1 MMVMEVRCYDGDW
14 MVGGVRWRCGAMMM
28 KELRCYDGDRDAMMA
43 VL

>member
-14 MVGGVRWRCGAMMM
+14 MVIKV
-28 KELRCYDGDRDAMMA
+28 RCYDGNGGA